1 MTITLTNDQYRSL
14 VKLVLLGGWMA
25 NAFKDEMLPGSDDA
39 EQTLLS
45 RAPAFGSD
53 DVVVY
58 DVKRKKW
65 GPNREFGE
73 ELNKLIDDYNIDTMY
88 DELAHGLA
96 HRDLIAKLG
105 EERAQAMSD
114 EEFSEA
120 ERPIMGQYEDE
131 FDEYGIERL
140 GIDAVAGAGGAPG

>member
-1 MTITLTNDQYRSL
+1 MTITLSNDQYRSL
-14 VKLVLLGGWMA
+14 VRLLLLGSWMS
-25 NAFKDEMLPGSDDA
+25 NAFKDEMLPGADDA
-39 EQTLLS
+39 EQTFLS

-53 DVVVY
+53 DIVVY

-65 GPNREFGE
+65 GPGRAFAE

-105 EERAQAMSD
+105 EERAQAMTD
-114 EEFSEA
+114 EEFGEA
-120 ERPIMGQYEDE
+120 ERPIMEQYEDE
-131 FDEYGIERL
+131 FDEYGIDRL
-140 GIDAVAGAGGAPG
+140 RVNAAPVGDAG

>member
-1 MTITLTNDQYRSL
+1 MTLTLSNDQYRSL
-14 VKLVLLGGWMA
+14 VRLVLLGGWMA

-39 EQTLLS
+39 EQTLLA

-58 DVKRKKW
+58 DVKGKKW
-65 GPNREFGE
+65 GPNRVFGE

-114 EEFSEA
+114 EEFGEA
-120 ERPIMGQYEDE
+120 ERPIMEKYEEE

-140 GIDAVAGAGGAPG
+140 KVDAGAAGGGG